1 MMNDLRCVVL
11 KLFTNKIYFKCTYTG
26 GSSTFETVPPINGK
40 DLRLLTQHKTIRLRK
55 KGVR

>member
-1 MMNDLRCVVL
+1 MNDLRCVVL